1 MYVVHLNRRIGLKIG
16 NTSFK
21 TSMLIIILY
30 SKKENPKLLKTNAV
44 THLSI
49 VYGNT
54 WLGNTIL
61 IFVIKQIC

>member
-49 VYGNT
+49 VY
-54 WLGNTIL
+54 
-61 IFVIKQIC
+61 